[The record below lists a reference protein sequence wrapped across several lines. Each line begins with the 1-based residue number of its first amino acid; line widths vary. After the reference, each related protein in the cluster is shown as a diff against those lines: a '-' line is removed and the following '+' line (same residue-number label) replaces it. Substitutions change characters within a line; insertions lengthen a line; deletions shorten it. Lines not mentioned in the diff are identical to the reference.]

1 MRRLNVRSAQIDEC
15 IQKSLFAIP
24 YRPQNPEL
32 QPGELLLL
40 QLVKD
45 EARQLGQ
52 ERERINFALVFS
64 RLEADHDGAL
74 SRFHWPTENR
84 TWPWI
89 VHGSATVPTV
99 PFSLEDLP
107 LTKRYE
113 GQTNPMYLDPHDEQV
128 VLPFIQWNLA
138 AEMPTQALQVVAAHE
153 VVQQFGR
160 KRALSTI
167 YNHDRIAVLR
177 PVPTRLVT
185 APEFVRNQAL
195 ADGLKAFYECRCQ
208 ICGQDFEA
216 RYGKSYAETHHI
228 QYLHAG
234 GPDISTN
241 IVVICP
247 NHHRIIHAT
256 NAHFNR
262 DSLAYEYPNGL
273 HELLQRNEHF
283 VQAPLFDRLDPQ
295 AG

>member
-45 EARQLGQ
+45 EARKLGQ
-52 ERERINFALVFS
+52 EHERINFALMFEK
-64 RLEADHDGAL
+64 LEQDPDGSI
-74 SRFHWPTENR
+74 SRFHWPNENR
-84 TWPWI
+84 TWRWI
-89 VHGSATVPTV
+89 VHGLATVPMI

-107 LTKRYE
+107 LSKGYE
-113 GQTNPMYLDPHDEQV
+113 GQTNPMYIDPQDEELI
-128 VLPFIQWNLA
+128 LPFIQWNLA
-138 AEMPTQALQVVAAHE
+138 EIATQTVQVVPAHE
-153 VVQQFGR
+153 VMQKFGR
-160 KRALSTI
+160 KRALSTF
-167 YNHDRIAVLR
+167 YNHDRIALLR
-177 PVPTRLVT
+177 PVPTKLVT
-185 APEFVRNQAL
+185 TKEFVRNQAL

-208 ICGQDFEA
+208 ICGQNFEA
-216 RYGKSYAETHHI
+216 RYGVPYAETHHV

-256 NAHFNR
+256 DAYFNH
-262 DSLAYEYPNGL
+262 DTLTYEYANGL
-273 HELLQRNEHF
+273 REPLKQADHF
-283 VQAPLFDRLDPQ
+283 IQAPSFDRPK